1 MAPIVQK
8 AIIVQ
13 QDGSVALREIAVP
26 KPGPDEVLVKVVAAA
41 QNPADCGWKAM
52 MSALSFSSLFGGVLA
67 GKSARFARRAG
78 ANSGFDFS
86 GIVEEIGSNVPHGLR
101 SIGERVA
108 GMVLGGQSCPYSIRR
123 TWLGPGFYTE
133 KSSFY
138 RDRGRAQRRIF
149 RIPRHV
155 RGLCRPSP

>member
-26 KPGPDEVLVKVVAAA
+26 KPGPDEILVKVVAAA

-52 MSALSFSSLFGGVLA
+52 MSALSSQLTFFFLVLS
-67 GKSARFARRAG
+67 GKSARFARRTG

-108 GMVLGGQSCPYSIRR
+108 GMVLGGQSCSHSI
-123 TWLGPGFYTE
+123 
-133 KSSFY
+133 
-138 RDRGRAQRRIF
+138 
-149 RIPRHV
+149 
-155 RGLCRPSP
+155 